1 MVSGHGDDVS
11 LKSWNP
17 RAAAVTRP
25 TRQPGADPFPEWG
38 FDADGEGGDDADGE
52 GGGDVDGEGDGDD
65 ADGEGGDDVGGEGQL
80 GQHLIMIKTKPA
92 RVHSF
97 KLDAVSLVETVQ
109 TLLLLC
115 YCNHHQSLSWSFLSS
130 ASSSQAKDLFWSPCA
145 GVDRGDVPDYNNYS
159 LRHQNIHQ
167 YMFCFLSHH
176 YQYQIVA
183 KLEA

>member
-1 MVSGHGDDVS
+1 MVASHRDDVS

-25 TRQPGADPFPEWG
+25 TRQPGADPLPESD
-38 FDADGEGGDDADGE
+38 F
-52 GGGDVDGEGDGDD
+52 D

-115 YCNHHQSLSWSFLSS
+115 YCNHHQSLS
-130 ASSSQAKDLFWSPCA
+130 
-145 GVDRGDVPDYNNYS
+145 
-159 LRHQNIHQ
+159 
-167 YMFCFLSHH
+167 
-176 YQYQIVA
+176 
-183 KLEA
+183 